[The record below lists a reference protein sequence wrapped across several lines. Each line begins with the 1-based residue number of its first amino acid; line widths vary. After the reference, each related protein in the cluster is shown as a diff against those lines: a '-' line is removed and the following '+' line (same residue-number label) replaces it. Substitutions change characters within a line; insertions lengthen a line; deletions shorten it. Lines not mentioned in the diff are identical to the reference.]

1 MLEFEAIIQK
11 FEQQGE
17 KTGWTYIAVS
27 AIQAAQLKAN
37 YKRSFRVKGKIED
50 VSISAIALIPIGAG
64 DFILPLK
71 AELRKVLKK
80 RKGDKVLVSLEE
92 DRAPYMINSA
102 LMECLQDDPAALE
115 FFHSLLPS
123 HQRYFSKW
131 IESAKTLS
139 TREKRIAQTVNALVK
154 KWSYSEMIRAGAT
167 ANKL

>member
-37 YKRSFRVKGKIED
+37 YKRSFRVKGKIAD

-80 RKGDKVLVSLEE
+80 RKGDKVLVRLEE
-92 DRAPYMINSA
+92 DRATYMINSA
-102 LMECLQDDPAALE
+102 LIECLQDDPAALE